1 MTVLEVVMCILVVA
15 YGCVFYIA
23 GRANLLDLVV
33 AMIQNAT
40 KELQER
46 IKEYDEEVKR
56 WNGLAM
62 QDTVKN

>member
-1 MTVLEVVMCILVVA
+1 MTEFETIGMCILIIV

-33 AMIQNAT
+33 VMIQNAT

-46 IKEYDEEVKR
+46 LKEDDEEVK
-56 WNGLAM
+56 
-62 QDTVKN
+62 